1 MIILFLGR
9 WHLQLVRA
17 IYLFVTWQHLSS
29 ESIMG
34 LVKTRRLTAMWKQQR
49 AEAGGEADGNAQE
62 WHLATTT
69 WFTQFVK

>member
-1 MIILFLGR
+1 
-9 WHLQLVRA
+9 
-17 IYLFVTWQHLSS
+17 
-29 ESIMG
+29 MG

-69 WFTQFVK
+69 WFISGGSFEVAEMKGFVVHLYRNEKVFHP